1 MSERTEKKIKLTE
14 LEEVKEFVNA
24 AGNCDFDIDVSY
36 NSNRIIIDAKSKLG
50 VLSLDLT
57 RALTVKYG
65 GENMQFE
72 NVLSKY
78 ATA

>member
-14 LEEVKEFVNA
+14 LEEVKEFVNT

-36 NSNRIIIDAKSKLG
+36 NSNRIIIDAKSMLG

>member
-36 NSNRIIIDAKSKLG
+36 NSNRIIIDAKCW
-50 VLSLDLT
+50 
-57 RALTVKYG
+57 A
-65 GENMQFE
+65 F
-72 NVLSKY
+72 
-78 ATA
+78 

>member
-36 NSNRIIIDAKSKLG
+36 NSNRIIIDAKSMLG

-78 ATA
+78 AAA